1 VEWLDCKSGNKCRVI
16 YRREYT
22 PVLKYIVPPVV
33 YQDAEVELIF
43 DPKSIMNKIKD
54 VASDDLPFV

>member
-1 VEWLDCKSGNKCRVI
+1 VI